1 MGGNCSDPKNQGPD
15 LLSSLVNA
23 ASRNTY
29 GECRVLVTVTTA
41 FIIASLEPKTGLT
54 VEAEAYLCIR
64 SSSTEYPHP
73 IFKAISVYKMKF
85 LATAVILCLAVLYTQ
100 ALPAEM
106 PSSPLL
112 LSRVARSPQFPP
124 RDCVPCN
131 CKTKI
136 THITII
142 EHEVRP
148 AATRFGGSPPC
159 CPCPPPPF

>member
-1 MGGNCSDPKNQGPD
+1 MRMQSIYCTSVLTHSKLQPTFASAQS
-15 LLSSLVNA
+15 LL
-23 ASRNTY
+23 NTHILY
-29 GECRVLVTVTTA
+29 
-41 FIIASLEPKTGLT
+41 FQ
-54 VEAEAYLCIR
+54 
-64 SSSTEYPHP
+64 
-73 IFKAISVYKMKF
+73 AISVYKMKF
-85 LATAVILCLAVLYTQ
+85 LATAVILCLAVLYTT

>member
-15 LLSSLVNA
+15 LLSS
-23 ASRNTY
+23 RN
-29 GECRVLVTVTTA
+29 GSNDQS
-41 FIIASLEPKTGLT
+41 FLEPKTGLT

>member
-1 MGGNCSDPKNQGPD
+1 MGGNCSDPKNQGPY
-15 LLSSLVNA
+15 LLSSLSKLQPTF
-23 ASRNTY
+23 ASAQSLLNTHILY
-29 GECRVLVTVTTA
+29 
-41 FIIASLEPKTGLT
+41 FQ
-54 VEAEAYLCIR
+54 
-64 SSSTEYPHP
+64 
-73 IFKAISVYKMKF
+73 AISVYKMKF
-85 LATAVILCLAVLYTQ
+85 LATAVILCLAVLYTT